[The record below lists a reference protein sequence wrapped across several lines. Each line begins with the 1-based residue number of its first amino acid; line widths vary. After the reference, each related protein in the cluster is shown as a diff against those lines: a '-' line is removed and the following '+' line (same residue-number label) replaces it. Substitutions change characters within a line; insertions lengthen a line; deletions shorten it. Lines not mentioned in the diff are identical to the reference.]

1 MRKAL
6 FAGSFD
12 PVTTGH
18 VEIVSRATSLFDE
31 VLVAIGV
38 NPGKKY
44 IFELEDRL
52 QMLKLSFAALPRVSV
67 HSYSGLTVD
76 FARENGVGYLL
87 RGLRNAEDLEY
98 ERTVD
103 MINERLGSQME
114 TVFLLS
120 SPQQVHVS
128 SSLVRQVIQYGGDLG
143 GLVPGAALPYLLDKM
158 QSSRK

>member
-12 PVTTGH
+12 PVTVGH
-18 VEIVSRATSLFDE
+18 VEIVSRASTLFDE

-44 IFELEDRL
+44 IFDLDHRLKMLED
-52 QMLKLSFAALPRVSV
+52 SFASLPGVSV
-67 HSYSGLTVD
+67 HSYSGLTID
-76 FARENGVGYLL
+76 FAGEQGVNFLL

-103 MINERLGSQME
+103 LINQRLGSEME

-120 SPQQVHVS
+120 SPNYLHVS

-143 GLVPGAALPYLLDKM
+143 GLVPEAALPVILNKM
-158 QSSRK
+158 QSSDK